1 MAGMPGMP
9 HGGPRLDLPTSMS
22 LGAAAAAAG
31 LPATPRPDHMS
42 QAAAAAAASNAAA
55 AAAAAQAAAAAA
67 TNGPSSEKIKV
78 RRLSGCTDRM
88 GFFLKECLQC
98 HFFRGDNCK

>member
-1 MAGMPGMP
+1 M
-9 HGGPRLDLPTSMS
+9 
-22 LGAAAAAAG
+22 AAAG
-31 LPATPRPDHMS
+31 QPATPRPDHMS

-78 RRLSGCTDRM
+78 GRRSGCTDRNVS
-88 GFFLKECLQC
+88 LKKMCILDSYK
-98 HFFRGDNCK
+98 R